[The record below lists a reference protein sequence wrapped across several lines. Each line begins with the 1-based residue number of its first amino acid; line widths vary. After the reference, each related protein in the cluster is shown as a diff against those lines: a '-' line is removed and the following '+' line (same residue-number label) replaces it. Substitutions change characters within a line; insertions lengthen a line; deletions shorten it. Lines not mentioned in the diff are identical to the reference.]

1 MAKFNIT
8 KIKAAV
14 TTPITSEQ
22 RPSGRTFEGAP
33 GYARDAKS
41 ELFLL
46 AVTNM
51 VGEAT
56 FYEAAGDRDSRYA
69 QLIRAAV
76 VTETAW
82 VAGFLGWLRD
92 SANMRSAA
100 LVGAAEAAKAM
111 VEAGLPGSRQLI
123 ASVLQRA
130 DEPGELLAYWT
141 TRYGR
146 AIPKP
151 VKRGI
156 GDAIARLYTEY
167 ALLKYDTGSHGFR
180 FADVI
185 ELVHPTPAADKPW
198 QGDLF
203 KAALDRRHNRDN
215 VTPLPMLA
223 RNARLREDARTD
235 VSVLFDR
242 DAVQAAGM
250 TWEDVLSLAGPGAD
264 KARLWESA
272 IPSMGYMALL
282 RNLRNFDEAG
292 VSDEVAAT
300 IAARLSDPA
309 QVARSRQLP
318 MRFVS
323 AYRSAPNLRWAYP
336 LENAL
341 GHCLRNVPALPGRTL
356 VLVDTSGSMDMGFS
370 KDGTLKRW
378 DAAVLF
384 GVALAQRCAAADVVS
399 FSTNTK
405 VFPMKRGES
414 LLKALER
421 WRSTGYFIGG
431 GTNTAQSL
439 KAHFARHDRV
449 IVLTD
454 EQASYA
460 HGNVDNAVPATV
472 PLITFNLAGYR
483 MGHAPSGTGLRITVG
498 GLSDQAFRMIPLL
511 ESGRDGAWPW
521 L

>member
-1 MAKFNIT
+1 MAKFNAT

-14 TTPITSEQ
+14 TTVITSEQ
-22 RPSGRTFEGAP
+22 RPSGRTHQGGA

-56 FYEAAGDRDSRYA
+56 FYEPAGDRDSRYA
-69 QLIRAAV
+69 QLIRGAAV
-76 VTETAW
+76 TDTVWVT
-82 VAGFLGWLRD
+82 GFLGWLRD
-92 SANMRSAA
+92 SANMRSAS

-111 VEAGLPGSRQLI
+111 VDAGVPGARQLI
-123 ASVLQRA
+123 ASVLHRA

-156 GDAIARLYTEY
+156 ADAIGRLYTEY
-167 ALLKYDTGSHGFR
+167 ALLKYDTASRGFR

-198 QGDLF
+198 QGELF
-203 KAALDRRHNRDN
+203 KSALDRRHNRDN
-215 VTPLPMLA
+215 VTELPMLA
-223 RNARLREDARTD
+223 RNAALRADAQAD
-235 VSVLFDR
+235 PSVLLDP
-242 DAVQAAGM
+242 DALKAAGM
-250 TWEDVLSLAGPGAD
+250 TWEDVLSLAGSQVD

-292 VSDEVAAT
+292 VSDQVAAT
-300 IAARLSDPA
+300 VAARLSDPA
-309 QVARSRQLP
+309 QVERSRQMP

-323 AYRSAPNLRWAYP
+323 AYRAAPSLRWAYP

-341 GHCLRNVPALPGRTL
+341 GLCLRNVPALPGRTL
-356 VLVDTSGSMDMGFS
+356 VLVDTSGSMSTGFS
-370 KDGTLKRW
+370 KDGTLMRW
-378 DAAVLF
+378 DAAALF
-384 GVALAQRCAAADVVS
+384 GIALAQRCAAADVVS
-399 FSTNTK
+399 FSTTTK

-414 LLKALER
+414 LLKSLER
-421 WRSTGYFIGG
+421 WKSRGYFIGG

-439 KAHFARHDRV
+439 KAHFAGHDRV

-454 EQASYA
+454 EQAAYA
-460 HGNVDNAVPATV
+460 HGNVDSAVPATV

-483 MGHAPSGTGLRITVG
+483 LGHAPSGTGLRITVG

-511 ESGRDGAWPW
+511 ESGHNGTWPW